1 MNQLTKFLVDGI
13 LNEGEQRV
21 IAAYGGGFKP
31 PTSGHFEVVKQAL
44 KNHPEIDEFI
54 IYVGSGTR
62 DGITQAESVLIWEIY
77 QTYLPMKVRIEPSKA
92 PIGDIL
98 RLGKNN
104 PQDKVYFVLGAREE
118 NEGDFEDIKN
128 RTRAIGGKHPNV
140 EVKVITTVDK
150 GMSGTNARKAAKVS
164 FEDFAKF
171 LPTELSDD
179 EKEIVYNIVKPVVKE
194 SLNKSFYLDIPKF
207 NQPKTIQQYL
217 IENIKEISLSKE
229 NAVDINGDLTGG
241 TFTVGDITYEYSIK
255 NIPNPYKDL
264 GLFYN
269 IQFTPKGEVISIPKG
284 GKENYIKILS
294 TMYKIIV
301 DFIEK
306 EQPEYVGISSLDN
319 SGGKNYHTVY
329 NRLTTNNLNLIPGY
343 FRKDSNLIFD
353 SPQGKGRFI
362 VLKRKESL
370 NENASYSQDIDI
382 KQRIMQLTQHML
394 DKGMNI
400 EPLPNVKFVDGD
412 NVNARE
418 FLGKTAYYDPNSA
431 TIVLYTEGRH
441 PKDIVRSFSHEM
453 IHHIQNLEGR
463 LGNITTTNT
472 QEDDTLNDIETEAN
486 LKGTMTFR
494 NWTDSLNESKQ
505 VGVIYH
511 YTTFENGLKILQ
523 SNQLKADH
531 AADSTNAKPVYSIS
545 FTRDK
550 RFHDNHRIGFTDSSF
565 GQTPQVRFT
574 VDGNKLSNKYK
585 VQPYSQGG
593 VFSKGRKGFEAEER
607 VISDK
612 PFTIPLSNYLLS
624 VDILL
629 EYKKPSNK
637 YDLLGIVDYELYA
650 PLSAELVKFAQD
662 KNLPVNLI
670 VNKNGDPWPDKAK
683 KTILQ
688 KILNW
693 FSINEA
699 NLTGTMTF
707 RNWTDSLNEVKKEVD
722 NSMVAVSSGDGH
734 QISLYDFKNKEPLG
748 LINTYENA
756 VTGVVAKK
764 GYGPLMYELGMAN
777 VYPNS
782 LQSDRNGNTE
792 PEAQAVWDKFIQ
804 GASPNIKVE
813 KLTPKDKEYR
823 TEYPNGNEIWDV
835 DGFYNYKFYNP
846 DTSTLKN
853 LLKKGNEL
861 YPDEQKQIILST
873 KEMYDNTVN
882 EAIVG
887 EKIEQEANLKSTMTF
902 RNWTNTLNEKNK
914 PYKHKPITKE
924 ILFEEEDKL
933 MVEVVNPDG
942 ERFEYEES
950 NIKGLYTYKDS
961 LDNLYFARITY
972 SPSSP
977 PRFEFKVG
985 WFEDND
991 ISKPKYDPQLPPNTT
1006 SMDDLKRRNTVAKI
1020 YRDEIL
1026 PYLKDNQ
1033 KLAKQLDIN
1042 PISQSR
1048 YIFSQRLIQH
1058 HTPSEYNIDLK
1069 DRKIVISLP
1078 KIEEK
1083 KNKDPFGL
1091 NAYALELAK
1100 GLEEDLDTKARL
1112 KRGLDYITKR
1122 KEASKKKTQR
1132 LKKQKTNENLNG
1144 ETTPKMSFEERL
1156 AYYKDYYINVSPS
1169 TFDIMTED
1177 GTIVIGGLDKPYSP
1191 NFDEKKDVRQ
1201 VPVNENVPDAED
1213 DGKAAPYG
1221 SGYKKIN
1228 EGRYDTLA
1236 NQLSKIAFQEFK
1248 DIHDRGDEEG
1258 TFKFRVDHPDEEH
1271 DIPAEEF
1278 YFDFE
1283 GIVKIT
1289 DDEYNVDGGA
1299 NVGFDDKGDEITPI
1313 LSVKFKIP
1321 KNPDWQK
1328 VSFDIKDVVRHELE
1342 HLTQDGDNEKG
1353 GAWHEDPRLR
1363 RPSKYIQDD
1372 QFLRD
1377 MIDANLLPKSD
1388 YFKLEKEVDA
1398 MLQGMYFK
1406 AKKSKTP
1413 FKKVLNDYLDIFV
1426 DQGSIS
1432 KEEKENILDVWR
1444 SRRKALSLPSF

>member
-463 LGNITTTNT
+463 LDNITTTNT

-494 NWTDSLNESKQ
+494 NWTDTLNESKQ

-693 FSINEA
+693 FSIN
-699 NLTGTMTF
+699 
-707 RNWTDSLNEVKKEVD
+707 
-722 NSMVAVSSGDGH
+722 
-734 QISLYDFKNKEPLG
+734 
-748 LINTYENA
+748 
-756 VTGVVAKK
+756 
-764 GYGPLMYELGMAN
+764 
-777 VYPNS
+777 
-782 LQSDRNGNTE
+782 
-792 PEAQAVWDKFIQ
+792 
-804 GASPNIKVE
+804 
-813 KLTPKDKEYR
+813 
-823 TEYPNGNEIWDV
+823 
-835 DGFYNYKFYNP
+835 
-846 DTSTLKN
+846 
-853 LLKKGNEL
+853 
-861 YPDEQKQIILST
+861 
-873 KEMYDNTVN
+873 
-882 EAIVG
+882 
-887 EKIEQEANLKSTMTF
+887 EANLKSTMTF

-1248 DIHDRGDEEG
+1248 DIHDRGNEEG

>member
-1 MNQLTKFLVDGI
+1 
-13 LNEGEQRV
+13 
-21 IAAYGGGFKP
+21 
-31 PTSGHFEVVKQAL
+31 
-44 KNHPEIDEFI
+44 
-54 IYVGSGTR
+54 
-62 DGITQAESVLIWEIY
+62 
-77 QTYLPMKVRIEPSKA
+77 
-92 PIGDIL
+92 
-98 RLGKNN
+98 
-104 PQDKVYFVLGAREE
+104 
-118 NEGDFEDIKN
+118 
-128 RTRAIGGKHPNV
+128 
-140 EVKVITTVDK
+140 
-150 GMSGTNARKAAKVS
+150 
-164 FEDFAKF
+164 
-171 LPTELSDD
+171 
-179 EKEIVYNIVKPVVKE
+179 
-194 SLNKSFYLDIPKF
+194 
-207 NQPKTIQQYL
+207 
-217 IENIKEISLSKE
+217 
-229 NAVDINGDLTGG
+229 
-241 TFTVGDITYEYSIK
+241 
-255 NIPNPYKDL
+255 
-264 GLFYN
+264 
-269 IQFTPKGEVISIPKG
+269 
-284 GKENYIKILS
+284 
-294 TMYKIIV
+294 
-301 DFIEK
+301 
-306 EQPEYVGISSLDN
+306 
-319 SGGKNYHTVY
+319 
-329 NRLTTNNLNLIPGY
+329 
-343 FRKDSNLIFD
+343 
-353 SPQGKGRFI
+353 
-362 VLKRKESL
+362 
-370 NENASYSQDIDI
+370 
-382 KQRIMQLTQHML
+382 
-394 DKGMNI
+394 
-400 EPLPNVKFVDGD
+400 
-412 NVNARE
+412 
-418 FLGKTAYYDPNSA
+418 
-431 TIVLYTEGRH
+431 
-441 PKDIVRSFSHEM
+441 
-453 IHHIQNLEGR
+453 
-463 LGNITTTNT
+463 
-472 QEDDTLNDIETEAN
+472 
-486 LKGTMTFR
+486 MTFR

-650 PLSAELVKFAQD
+650 PLSAELVKFTQD

-699 NLTGTMTF
+699 NLKGTMTF
-707 RNWTDSLNEVKKEVD
+707 RNWTDSLNEGLGD
-722 NSMVAVSSGDGH
+722 VSLDYIKTKLPKLDS
-734 QISLYDFKNKEPLG
+734 
-748 LINTYENA
+748 
-756 VTGVVAKK
+756 
-764 GYGPLMYELGMAN
+764 
-777 VYPNS
+777 YPK
-782 LQSDRNGNTE
+782 SD
-792 PEAQAVWDKFIQ
+792 
-804 GASPNIKVE
+804 
-813 KLTPKDKEYR
+813 
-823 TEYPNGNEIWDV
+823 
-835 DGFYNYKFYNP
+835 
-846 DTSTLKN
+846 
-853 LLKKGNEL
+853 
-861 YPDEQKQIILST
+861 IILSKGDFT
-873 KEMYDNTVN
+873 YINIPQDKDFGMTAEIKAFDQKDGTLVAQSSFDYDKNGKLKGTLDVRPDKRRLGIAT
-882 EAIVG
+882 EIYKLA
-887 EKIEQEANLKSTMTF
+887 EKIIGDTIFPEEKHTEDAEKFWQQKNRSFGPKTDD
-902 RNWTNTLNEKNK
+902 TLNEKNK

-991 ISKPKYDPQLPPNTT
+991 ISKPKYNPQLPPNTT